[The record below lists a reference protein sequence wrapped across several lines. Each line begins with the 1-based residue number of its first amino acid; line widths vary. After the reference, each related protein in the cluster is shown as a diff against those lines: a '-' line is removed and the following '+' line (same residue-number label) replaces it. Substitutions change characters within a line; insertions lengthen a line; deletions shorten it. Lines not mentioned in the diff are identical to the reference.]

1 MSKKISLAKIG
12 SKAQLLELQRYFAK
26 MIRRPLIDYSKML
39 PDKDIGNMIKSNDRS
54 SSHQRLQFYAQQYW
68 WRIIDALDED
78 FPTVQKLLSPNIY
91 KKLRISYLE
100 KCPSKSFTLRNL
112 GSRFAQFIQRNSLL
126 VKSNRPL
133 LTAAARFDWE
143 IVETFDA
150 GEAKPLSVEMLSD
163 SAFPSKKLYL
173 QPHVRLLELSYPV
186 HKTFKLATEDTL
198 ESASNTLTAGT
209 RKSITTKALKI
220 SPKKTFLA
228 IHRFQNRP
236 HIKELTASDYLIL
249 SAIQKGCSL
258 KGLIKITS
266 TIKKISDSE
275 LHRGFSEWM
284 ALGWLHLDKTYKK

>member
-1 MSKKISLAKIG
+1 MAKISPLAKIE

-39 PDKDIGNMIKSNDRS
+39 RDKDIGNMIKSNDRS
-54 SSHQRLQFYAQQYW
+54 NPHQRLQFYAQQYW

-78 FPTVQKLLSPNIY
+78 FPTVQKLLSPNVY
-91 KKLRISYLE
+91 KKLRLSYLE
-100 KCPSKSFTLRNL
+100 KCPSMSFTLRNL
-112 GSRFAQFIQRNSLL
+112 GSRFPQFIQKNPRLT
-126 VKSNRPL
+126 KSNSPL
-133 LTAAARFDWE
+133 ITAAARFDWE

-150 GEAKPLSVEMLSD
+150 GEAKPLSVDMLSD
-163 SAFPSKKLYL
+163 PKFPSKKLYL

-186 HKTFKLATEDTL
+186 QTTFKLGAESNR
-198 ESASNTLTAGT
+198 ESASNTLTAGVKKSAL
-209 RKSITTKALKI
+209 RKVPKI
-220 SPKKTFLA
+220 SRKKTFLA

-236 HIKELTASDYLIL
+236 HIKELTANNYLIL
-249 SAIQKGCSL
+249 CAIKQGCSL

-266 TIKKISDSE
+266 NLKKISDSE